1 MNVELEKQSDIFI
14 VKIKGE
20 IDHHSAEIIKQ
31 SIDNGIMFHK
41 CRHIVFDFCGVKFMD
56 SSGIGMIIGRYK
68 KVAAVNGIV
77 AASGLN
83 DDLLKLF
90 NVTGIYKI
98 IKVCDSI
105 HNAVKYIEEAEK
117 NEKKF

>member
-31 SIDNGIMFHK
+31 SVDNGIIFNR
-41 CRHIVFDFCGVKFMD
+41 CRNIVFDFCGVNFMD

-68 KVAAVNGIV
+68 KVNAINGIV

-83 DDLLKLF
+83 DELLRLF
-90 NVTGIYKI
+90 NIAGIHKI
-98 IKVCDSI
+98 IRICDSI
-105 HNAVKYIEEAEK
+105 NDAVRYIEEVHK
-117 NEKKF
+117 NEKNF